1 MATKNGL
8 NRRIG
13 ALEAVAEEARY
24 RPLRILAAERGL
36 DPDRVIAIHKELE
49 AQREQMRVDG
59 MTEREIFE
67 SKAAQMGLS
76 REELE
81 RRCDALRT
89 KLDEIA
95 ARS

>member
-1 MATKNGL
+1 MGQL
-8 NRRIG
+8 GRRVD
-13 ALEAVAEEARY
+13 ALEAIAEEARY

-49 AQREQMRVDG
+49 AQREQLRAGG

-67 SKAAQMGLS
+67 SKAGSMGLS
-76 REELE
+76 PEELE
-81 RRCDALRT
+81 RRTDALRAR
-89 KLDEIA
+89 LDAIA

>member
-8 NRRIG
+8 NRRVG
-13 ALEAVAEEARY
+13 ALEAIAEEARY

-36 DPDRVIAIHKELE
+36 DPDRVVAICKELE
-49 AQREQMRVDG
+49 AEREQMRADG

-76 REELE
+76 PEELE
-81 RRCDALRT
+81 RRCAALRT
-89 KLDEIA
+89 RLDAIA